1 MTLTGDDVKRIRER
15 IGEFQGRR
23 VSQYDLGLALGL
35 APKNAEHA
43 VRDWE
48 ELGPGGPASVALYLI
63 ETVINGGD
71 LEAAVAALFQLQ
83 LPLEG

>member
-15 IGEFQGRR
+15 IGEFRGRR
-23 VSQYDLGLALGL
+23 MSQFDLGVALGL
-35 APKNAEHA
+35 APKNADRA

-48 ELGPGGPASVALYLI
+48 ELGSSGPASVALHLI

-71 LEAAVAALFQLQ
+71 PEAAVATLFQLQ